1 MASFVGLVLAAGHGK
16 RMKSTLPKVLHQ
28 VAGIPMIDHVVG
40 LLVRSGASRT
50 IVVVGHGGELVEEH
64 LAGRADIVWQK
75 EQLGTGHAVLAA
87 GPAFNSYDGNIV
99 VVPGDVPLLTREAIE
114 QLVSEHSNSERGATI
129 LTMHVDDPTG
139 YGRIVRDSQG
149 NVSAIVEQRDATEEI
164 RAVREVNT
172 GVFCFDKNKL
182 FDALPHLSDQNK
194 QGEYYLTDV
203 IKIMISQGLSVGAV
217 VLRDASEGLGINSR
231 VNLSEAELIMRDRKR
246 CELMESG
253 VTMIDPQTTFIDAN
267 VEIGPDTIIMPFTVI
282 AGNSKVGEFCNIGP
296 YVYICDS
303 EVGNECNIGPF
314 SYLRPGTSLSD
325 RVKVGDF
332 VEIKKSVVG
341 EGSKIPHLS
350 YIGDTVMGSHVNIG
364 AGTITC
370 NYNGTTKN
378 TTIIEDGAFV
388 GANSNLVA
396 PVKVCQD
403 AYIATG
409 STVTSDVPQG
419 ALAIGRARQENKEGW
434 VAKRRAAQ
442 SSKEEK

>member
-16 RMKSTLPKVLHQ
+16 RMKSELPKVLHQ

-64 LAGRADIVWQK
+64 LAGCADIVWQK
-75 EQLGTGHAVLAA
+75 EQLGTGHAVLSA
-87 GPAFNSYDGNIV
+87 GPAFHGYDGNIV
-99 VVPGDVPLLTREAIE
+99 VIPGDVPLLTPETIE
-114 QLVSEHSNSERGATI
+114 ELVNEHSSSGRSATV

-149 NVSAIVEQRDATEEI
+149 NVAAIVEQRDATEEI

-172 GVFCFDKNKL
+172 GVFCFDKKKL
-182 FDALPHLSDQNK
+182 FDALPRLSNDNE

-203 IKIMISQGLSVGAV
+203 IEVMISQGLSVGAV

-231 VNLSEAELIMRDRKR
+231 VKLSEAETAMRNRKR
-246 CELMESG
+246 YEAMESG
-253 VTMIDPQTTFIDAN
+253 VTLIDPQSTFIDAN

-282 AGNSKVGEFCNIGP
+282 SGNSKIGESCKIGP

-350 YIGDTVMGSHVNIG
+350 DLGDTVMGSKVNIG

-396 PVKVCQD
+396 PVKVGLD

-409 STVTSDVPQG
+409 STVTSDVPPG

>member
-40 LLVRSGASRT
+40 VLVRSGASRT
-50 IVVVGHGGELVEEH
+50 VVVVGYGGEVVEEH
-64 LAGRADIVWQK
+64 LAGRADVVWQK
-75 EQLGTGHAVLAA
+75 EQLGTGHAVLSA
-87 GPAFNSYDGNIV
+87 GPAFHGYDGNIV
-99 VVPGDVPLLTREAIE
+99 VMPGDVPLVTPETIE
-114 QLVSEHSNSERGATI
+114 ELVDNHANSENGATI
-129 LTMHVDDPTG
+129 LTMHVEDPTG

-149 NVSAIVEQRDATEEI
+149 NVAAIIEHRDATEEI

-172 GVFCFDKNKL
+172 GVFCFDKKKL
-182 FDALPHLSDQNK
+182 FDALPCLSSQNE

-203 IKIMISQGLSVGAV
+203 IKVMISQGLSVGAV
-217 VLRDASEGLGINSR
+217 ALQDASDGLGINSR
-231 VNLSEAELIMRDRKR
+231 VQLSEAELIMRNRKR
-246 CELMESG
+246 GEMMECG
-253 VTMIDPQTTFIDAN
+253 VTMIDPSTTFIDAN

-282 AGNSKVGEFCNIGP
+282 AGNSKIGGSCNIGP

-325 RVKVGDF
+325 HVKVGDF
-332 VEIKKSVVG
+332 VEIKKSSVG

-370 NYNGTTKN
+370 NYDGTTKN

-396 PVKVCQD
+396 PVKVGRD

-434 VAKRRAAQ
+434 VARSRAAQ

>member
-1 MASFVGLVLAAGHGK
+1 MTRNPRVHPSRMYLASNRMGGTEMAKNTIIRFRNVTKQYDDDPPVLTDVSFELERGRFYTLLGPSGCGKTTIIRLIAGFIEPTVGEIFFDNQEISKIPPDKRRVNTIFQDYALFPHLDVFENVAFGLRVK
-16 RMKSTLPKVLHQ
+16 RMKSDVIKTKV
-28 VAGIPMIDHVVG
+28 
-40 LLVRSGASRT
+40 
-50 IVVVGHGGELVEEH
+50 
-64 LAGRADIVWQK
+64 
-75 EQLGTGHAVLAA
+75 
-87 GPAFNSYDGNIV
+87 
-99 VVPGDVPLLTREAIE
+99 REA
-114 QLVSEHSNSERGATI
+114 LRFVNLDG
-129 LTMHVDDPTG
+129 L
-139 YGRIVRDSQG
+139 G
-149 NVSAIVEQRDATEEI
+149 NRAIAGMSGGQQQRVAIARAIVNE
-164 RAVREVNT
+164 
-172 GVFCFDKNKL
+172 
-182 FDALPHLSDQNK
+182 

-203 IKIMISQGLSVGAV
+203 IKVMISQGLSVGAV
-217 VLRDASEGLGINSR
+217 ALQDASDGLGINSR
-231 VNLSEAELIMRDRKR
+231 VQLSEAELIMRNRKR
-246 CELMESG
+246 GEMMECG
-253 VTMIDPQTTFIDAN
+253 VTMIDPSTTFIDAN

-282 AGNSKVGEFCNIGP
+282 AGNSKIGGSCNIGP

-325 RVKVGDF
+325 HVKVGDF
-332 VEIKKSVVG
+332 VEIKKSSVG

-370 NYNGTTKN
+370 NYDGTTKN

-396 PVKVCQD
+396 PVKVGRD

-434 VAKRRAAQ
+434 VARSRAAQ